1 MAVLLLSIGALTG
14 LKPISFF
21 SMHYGG
27 IDRYTTEQCDNWQ
40 DALRRSLPQ
49 FLDVPSVNAYFRTQ
63 ENGTI
68 RFNGLIAWEKGSNC
82 ISWTWNKKINGEQT
96 FNQPQAIFQDS
107 DAESEWHCAEQLDEW
122 IIGNPFRAQQW
133 ALIRSDFE
141 RLWTALALIFGKPK
155 IVVAS

>member
-14 LKPISFF
+14 PKPISFF

-40 DALRRSLPQ
+40 DTLRRSLPQ
-49 FLDVPSVNAYFRTQ
+49 FLMPHQLLRTFVPRRMERLGLMVNCL
-63 ENGTI
+63 G
-68 RFNGLIAWEKGSNC
+68 KG
-82 ISWTWNKKINGEQT
+82 IELHILDMEQKINGEQT
-96 FNQPQAIFQDS
+96 FNQHQAIFQDG
-107 DAESEWHCAEQLDEW
+107 DAEPEWHCAEQLDEW
-122 IIGNPFRAQQW
+122 IIGNPFLAQQW

-141 RLWTALALIFGKPK
+141 RLWTALALVFGKPK